1 MPLSNFRIKG
11 QSFMRMLLYAIL
23 PVALMTAA
31 ISCSNMDQSSDRLE
45 SKRGLLSEEQQYY
58 IDNIDTVRLLIDHIG
73 EQDTYYPCLLFKCSK
88 DGNNKRMEVVSTDT
102 PEYSPHTAFPLII
115 IISCNEFEN
124 VLYIIFSKSDETIV
138 DPNLMGKS
146 GTYGFCIYNKQQ
158 KIEYV
163 FNSETRRK
171 VIKEIINVLPQHR
184 NELKELL

>member
-1 MPLSNFRIKG
+1 M
-11 QSFMRMLLYAIL
+11 YAIL

-124 VLYIIFSKSDETIV
+124 VLY
-138 DPNLMGKS
+138 
-146 GTYGFCIYNKQQ
+146 GFCIYNKQQ

-184 NELKELL
+184 NELKELLW